1 MKYKKIIS
9 ILLII
14 LTLSFNTISV
24 FAAGSDVSLNNAYNY
39 IFKLDPHEDLFE
51 NFKGIMPGEHREQ
64 LIVLQNT
71 EKNKNVTIYMRA
83 ETFEEYKKFL
93 DYMTLEIY
101 KSDTP
106 DGEKVL
112 ISKNTA
118 SETGALE
125 KDIKLATMAP
135 GDKVYITV
143 LLDVDIKMGN
153 SQALTKGVI
162 RWIFSAEE
170 EIIKEK
176 DTTKTPDNP
185 TDKPTDKEPTTKK
198 NGDNGGKNP
207 FTGENSKST
216 IIVAFS
222 TIIVSCGL
230 IFILIK
236 KKKNKE

>member
-14 LTLSFNTISV
+14 LTLSFNFTTV

-51 NFKGIMPGEHREQ
+51 NFKDIMPGEHREQ
-64 LIVLQNT
+64 RIVLQNT

-83 ETFEEYKKFL
+83 ETFGKYKEFL

-106 DGEKVL
+106 EGEKIL

-153 SQALTKGVI
+153 SQALTKGVA

-176 DTTKTPDNP
+176 EKTKKET
-185 TDKPTDKEPTTKK
+185 KPKEESTTKK
-198 NGDNGGKNP
+198 SSDDNIQNP
-207 FTGENSKST
+207 FTGENRRG
-216 IIVAFS
+216 IVIAFS
-222 TIIVSCGL
+222 TIIISCGL
-230 IFILIK
+230 IFVSIK
-236 KKKNKE
+236 KKRTKKE

>member
-14 LTLSFNTISV
+14 LTLFFNITTA
-24 FAAGSDVSLNNAYNY
+24 FAAGSDVKLNNAYNY

-83 ETFEEYKKFL
+83 ETFEEYKEFL

-106 DGEKVL
+106 DGEKIL

-118 SETGALE
+118 SEPGALSE
-125 KDIKLATMAP
+125 DIKLAVMAP
-135 GDKVYITV
+135 GEKFYITV

-170 EIIKEK
+170 EIINE
-176 DTTKTPDNP
+176 
-185 TDKPTDKEPTTKK
+185 KEPTTKK
-198 NGDNGGKNP
+198 GADNEHENP
-207 FTGENSKST
+207 FTGENRKGV
-216 IIVAFS
+216 IIAFS
-222 TIIVSCGL
+222 TIIISCGL
-230 IFILIK
+230 IFISFK
-236 KKKNKE
+236 KKRTKK